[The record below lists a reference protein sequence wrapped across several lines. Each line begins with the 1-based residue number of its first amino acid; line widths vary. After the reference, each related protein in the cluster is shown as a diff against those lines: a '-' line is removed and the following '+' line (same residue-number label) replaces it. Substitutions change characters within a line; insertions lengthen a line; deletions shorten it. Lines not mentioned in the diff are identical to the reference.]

1 MLKKSFDI
9 SPAFSAVA
17 VGMSSTTIKLHV
29 AELIPE
35 ATSNKRGFANAALN
49 YQYFNATLNRTFLI
63 GKFNDPSVAYTF
75 KLIQAQNASG
85 IKESFSVFIVG
96 ITFIDRLYS
105 SVISINGNPFDA
117 HFFIKDDCLYYKVNL
132 IGGYLFVYGSNVKII
147 NTQLPEGAEE
157 VEITPV
163 G

>member
-1 MLKKSFDI
+1 M
-9 SPAFSAVA
+9 
-17 VGMSSTTIKLHV
+17 

-49 YQYFNATLNRTFLI
+49 YQFLDATLNRTLLI
-63 GKFNDPSVAYTF
+63 GRLNDANATYTF
-75 KLIQAQNASG
+75 KLIQATNSPD

-105 SVISINGNPFDA
+105 GVISINGNPFDA

-147 NTQLPEGAEE
+147 ETQLPEDAEE
-157 VEITPV
+157 VKITPV

>member
-1 MLKKSFDI
+1 MLALSNPSFVALAVPI
-9 SPAFSAVA
+9 SSATRFFVA
-17 VGMSSTTIKLHV
+17 G
-29 AELIPE
+29 LIPE

-49 YQYFNATLNRTFLI
+49 YQFLDATLNRTLLI
-63 GKFNDPSVAYTF
+63 GKLNDESAAYTF
-75 KLIQAQNASG
+75 KLIQAQNAPG
-85 IKESFSVFIVG
+85 IKNSFSVFIVG
-96 ITFIDRLYS
+96 ITLMDRLYS

-117 HFFIKDDCLYYKVNL
+117 HFFIKDGCLYYKVNL

-147 NTQLPEGAEE
+147 ETQLPEDAEE

>member
-1 MLKKSFDI
+1 M
-9 SPAFSAVA
+9 
-17 VGMSSTTIKLHV
+17 

-49 YQYFNATLNRTFLI
+49 YQSLNATLNRTLLI
-63 GKFNDPSVAYTF
+63 GKLNDESSAYTF
-75 KLIQAQNASG
+75 KLIQATNSVD
-85 IKESFSVFIVG
+85 IKKSFSVFIVG

-117 HFFIKDDCLYYKVNL
+117 HFFIKDGCLYYKVNR

-147 NTQLPEGAEE
+147 ETQLPEDAEE